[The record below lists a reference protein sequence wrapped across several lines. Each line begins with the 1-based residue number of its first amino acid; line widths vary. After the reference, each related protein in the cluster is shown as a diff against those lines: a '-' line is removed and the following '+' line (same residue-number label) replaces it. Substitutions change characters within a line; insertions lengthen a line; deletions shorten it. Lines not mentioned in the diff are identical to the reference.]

1 MYTRIPPQL
10 QSSRAGPNTRC
21 QVSPTYFPLRILRG
35 DKPARNRTSVPSPPF
50 SISVSLLIPADP
62 QKCLQFGHFSYNC
75 KAAAATYVARPSRT
89 KQLADASDIVRS
101 GGGGGMFG
109 RGKDRD
115 QPSVEVPDEFKK
127 GPAGVGLA
135 DEILRAKEEAR
146 RRLGVDDKKGK
157 KGKGKEVKKSKK
169 SRKRR

>member
-1 MYTRIPPQL
+1 
-10 QSSRAGPNTRC
+10 
-21 QVSPTYFPLRILRG
+21 
-35 DKPARNRTSVPSPPF
+35 
-50 SISVSLLIPADP
+50 
-62 QKCLQFGHFSYNC
+62 
-75 KAAAATYVARPSRT
+75 
-89 KQLADASDIVRS
+89 
-101 GGGGGMFG
+101 MFG

-146 RRLGVDDKKGK
+146 RRLGVEDKKGK